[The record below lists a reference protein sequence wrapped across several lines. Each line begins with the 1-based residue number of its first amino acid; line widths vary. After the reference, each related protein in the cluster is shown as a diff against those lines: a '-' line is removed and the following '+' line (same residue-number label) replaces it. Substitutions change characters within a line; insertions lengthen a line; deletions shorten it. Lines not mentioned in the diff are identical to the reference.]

1 MKIKNIPEKGH
12 VDKLEA
18 CLKDYIDPDKNVIS
32 LFDTDILVQVV
43 NGKIDLNKVALLD
56 LKNRGLDSNG
66 KWVGFN
72 KD

>member
-1 MKIKNIPEKGH
+1 MGTKNIHEKEQG
-12 VDKLEA
+12 DSLGSNP
-18 CLKDYIDPDKNVIS
+18 KDFIDPDKNVIS

-43 NGKIDLNKVALLD
+43 NGKIDLNKVALLE

-66 KWVGFN
+66 NWVGFN